1 MPHSVPHVNSFAPT
15 RSPTPPGSL
24 CTMNNTIT
32 LIGVGEMGA
41 VFSHALLRTGHPVF
55 PALRSTPAA
64 DAFERNPAPALA
76 LVTVGEDDLHPVL
89 EELPEMWRS
98 RVGLIQ
104 NELLPRD
111 WIRHGIE
118 SPTVAV
124 VWFEKKLGRAT
135 RVIIPTPIAGPHAG
149 LLVEALTSIDI
160 AAEVIAD
167 EALIDALVAK
177 NLYILTANI
186 AGLRVGGT
194 VAELWDDHYELATAV
209 ASEVLDIQDW
219 LVGYPIDRERA
230 TAGMLA
236 AFRGDPDHGTTGRSA
251 PRRLERAIRHARMA
265 AIDTPVLVEI
275 GNEAGLALS
284 RADLH
289 RWRDDVES
297 GL

>member
-1 MPHSVPHVNSFAPT
+1 MPHFIPHVNSFPPCAP
-15 RSPTPPGSL
+15 RSPPSTL
-24 CTMNNTIT
+24 RLMNSTIN

-41 VFSHALLRTGHPVF
+41 VFSHALLRTGHPIF

-64 DAFERNPAPALA
+64 AAFGHNPDPALI

-89 EELPEMWRS
+89 EGLPEAWRS

-124 VWFEKKLGRAT
+124 VWFEKKPGRAT
-135 RVIIPTPIAGPHAG
+135 RVIIPTPVAGPQAG
-149 LLVEALTSIDI
+149 LLVEALVSIDI
-160 AAEVIAD
+160 AAAVIAD
-167 EALIDALVAK
+167 DALIDALVAK

-186 AGLRVGGT
+186 AGLRTAGT
-194 VAELWDDHYELATAV
+194 VAELWDDHFPLANAV

-219 LVGYPIDRERA
+219 LVGHPVDRDRA
-230 TAGMLA
+230 IAGMVE

-251 PRRLERAIRHARMA
+251 PKRLQRAINHARTA
-265 AIDTPVLVEI
+265 GIDTPVLVEI
-275 GNEAGLALS
+275 GREAGLA
-284 RADLH
+284 
-289 RWRDDVES
+289 V
-297 GL
+297 